1 MPKSPGL
8 KAKLAS
14 KDLVIGSWIQ
24 LAYAQTTEICATAG
38 FGFMVVDMEHTSIAS
53 HELLSA
59 IQIGSLA
66 GQEVLVR
73 VGANDPLLIKRA
85 MDAGAAGI
93 IMPMTETVDDILRAR
108 DAVYYP
114 PRGTR
119 GVGLARAQ
127 GFGLDFAGYRDRMD
141 SELVLIAQV
150 EHKRGVENLEKILD
164 VDGVD
169 GMLVGPY
176 DLSASYGK
184 PGQFDDPE
192 VAAALSRVA
201 EVVRSHTKP
210 AGMHVVQPD
219 AALLRR
225 RVEEGYR
232 FICYGTDM
240 VLFAEM
246 IRRTLADISDLLPA
260 RER

>member
-1 MPKSPGL
+1 MNGL
-8 KAKLAS
+8 KQKLGR
-14 KDLVIGSWIQ
+14 KELVIGSWIQ
-24 LAYAQTTEICATAG
+24 LAYPQTTEIVAKAG
-38 FGFMVVDMEHTSIAS
+38 FSFMVVDMEHTSIAS

-93 IMPMTETVDDILRAR
+93 ILPMTETVDDIERAR

-114 PRGTR
+114 PRGKR

-127 GFGLDFAGYRDRMD
+127 GFGLDFDGYRDRMD
-141 SELVLIAQV
+141 NRLIVIAQV
-150 EHKRGVENLEKILD
+150 EHWRGVQNLERILE

-184 PGQFDDPE
+184 PGRFDDPE
-192 VAAALSRVA
+192 VSSALSRVA
-201 EVVRSHTKP
+201 EVVRAHPKP
-210 AGMHVVQPD
+210 AGIHVVQPD
-219 AALLRR
+219 AAALRR

-246 IRRTLADISDLLPA
+246 LRRTLGEVPDLLA
-260 RER
+260 GRHV